1 MRSIRLLKSF
11 NGIIMSVYVMLA
23 DDTDVTADHNVMGEN
38 GKIRR
43 APNISRE
50 NNGRNRSA
58 GYSSYTYMS

>member
-1 MRSIRLLKSF
+1 
-11 NGIIMSVYVMLA
+11 MSVYVMLA